1 MAMESE
7 SAPSS
12 TVLVVDDEESV
23 LAVFEKLLP
32 RRGLKVKV
40 AISGEAALVALA
52 STSFG
57 CLLVDKNLPGIDGFS
72 VMREARKLQPYCAAV
87 MMTGYSSAAS
97 AVEAM
102 RLGAVDY
109 LEKPFENLDLV
120 VQKIERAIRLRR
132 TELERD
138 TFLERIRSFE
148 GELSKQTEQARQQHT
163 EIEMFNK
170 LLEVRVR
177 QATEDLEEKCQI
189 LEGCISSSRDADYA
203 LQVHCESILEF
214 VRQVQLED
222 KDPIAIARAA
232 ITRIERRLEGH
243 LGLIRHTV
251 QREGE
256 PQKAAAPE
264 RAASSDKGR

>member
-1 MAMESE
+1 MELE
-7 SAPSS
+7 IAAPST

-32 RRGLKVKV
+32 RRGFKVKV
-40 AISGEAALVALA
+40 AVTGEEAVAALKSA
-52 STSFG
+52 SFG
-57 CLLVDKNLPGIDGFS
+57 CLLVDKNLPGMDGIS

-87 MMTGYSSAAS
+87 MMTGYASAAS
-97 AVEAM
+97 AVEAL
-102 RLGAVDY
+102 RLGAIDY

-120 VQKIERAIRLRR
+120 VQRIERAIRLRR
-132 TELERD
+132 AELERD

-148 GELSKQTEQARQQHT
+148 AELTRQTEQARQRHT

-177 QATEDLEEKCQI
+177 QATEDLEKKCQI
-189 LEGCISSSRDADYA
+189 LEGCINSSRDADYA

-214 VRQVQLED
+214 VRQIQLEETD
-222 KDPIAIARAA
+222 AIAIARAA
-232 ITRIERRLEGH
+232 ITRLERRLEAH

-251 QREGE
+251 QRDQGGARD
-256 PQKAAAPE
+256 KAPE
-264 RAASSDKGR
+264 PVASSDKGR